1 MMDKTLHKQWE
12 LMDELQESSQKSC
25 NAKKNTGTDL
35 SNSEEKG
42 KSDILMVELQTFSG
56 LSIKNT

>member
-25 NAKKNTGTDL
+25 KAKKNMGHRYFQTLG
-35 SNSEEKG
+35 KR
-42 KSDILMVELQTFSG
+42 KSDTLMVEIQTF
-56 LSIKNT
+56 LDCI

>member
-25 NAKKNTGTDL
+25 KAKKN
-35 SNSEEKG
+35 
-42 KSDILMVELQTFSG
+42 MA
-56 LSIKNT
+56 

>member
-35 SNSEEKG
+35 SNSEEK
-42 KSDILMVELQTFSG
+42 ERATY
-56 LSIKNT
+56 